1 MKISTNKYV
10 TLTYDLHVGEDEER
24 ELVEQATI
32 KKPLEFVFGVNAM
45 LEAFENYLE
54 GLEEGDRFS
63 FSIAPKKHMANTTK
77 IESSICRRPFSRLT
91 AK

>member
-32 KKPLEFVFGVNAM
+32 KTAGICFWRECDAG
-45 LEAFENYLE
+45 
-54 GLEEGDRFS
+54 
-63 FSIAPKKHMANTTK
+63 SI
-77 IESSICRRPFSRLT
+77 
-91 AK
+91 

>member
-32 KKPLEFVFGVNAM
+32 KNRWNLFLA
-45 LEAFENYLE
+45 
-54 GLEEGDRFS
+54 
-63 FSIAPKKHMANTTK
+63 
-77 IESSICRRPFSRLT
+77 
-91 AK
+91 